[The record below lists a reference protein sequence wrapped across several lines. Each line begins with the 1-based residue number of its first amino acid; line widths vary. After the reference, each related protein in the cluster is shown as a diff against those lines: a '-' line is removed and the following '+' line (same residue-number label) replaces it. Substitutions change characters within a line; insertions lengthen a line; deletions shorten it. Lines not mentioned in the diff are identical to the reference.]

1 VETLIEE
8 VKKWYKT
15 MAVLCIVSAF
25 VTVILFIGSRY
36 KYHTDTYFVS
46 VVHFWVGF
54 VLTVFFGIIS
64 VTVKKIHK
72 CLILVVNRNS
82 PNKVLESESEVSIA
96 QKKCPKCGNLY
107 DIDYPKCPFCKY
119 KNNSN
124 K

>member
-1 VETLIEE
+1 METLIEE

-25 VTVILFIGSRY
+25 VTFILFIASRY
-36 KYHTDTYFVS
+36 KYQTDTYS
-46 VVHFWVGF
+46 VWVGF

-72 CLILVVNRNS
+72 CLLLVVNRNS

-96 QKKCPKCGNLY
+96 QKKCPKCGKLY
-107 DIDYPKCPFCKY
+107 DIDYPKCPLCKY
-119 KNNSN
+119 INNSISN
-124 K
+124 IS